1 MKTYIISA
9 HGSVSQN
16 GVLMKTINLEDS
28 VVTFHAP
35 YGSPCYVIGQK
46 GNGIILAHG
55 SRQHKISSVSDLN
68 VNRVRESLQKCVYTY
83 TKTAPNMMFLF
94 DEPHEANSGIFLAN
108 DNGIYSKT
116 HYLRKGNV
124 SLQDIIRRF
133 GPAHYHVSACRTHFV
148 PAGQNNQIRK
158 NAAAKNRFS
167 SRSSDLQQIST
178 KETKFITNFLKQT
191 LIHRLSPNNKR
202 KPAPLENW
210 QTNAIRKYN
219 AYNRA
224 VEQLEEQEA
233 ATHMAALTNGIFG
246 SPSPGRTPPNI
257 ANIQHNLEIDN
268 IQHNL
273 EIDKFANTRQELLQD
288 LQKDLGAIKLKRK
301 LKRKRENAKR

>member
-1 MKTYIISA
+1 M
-9 HGSVSQN
+9 SQN
-16 GVLMKTINLEDS
+16 GVLMKFINLEDS

-35 YGSPCYVIGQK
+35 YGSPCYVAGEK
-46 GNGIILAHG
+46 GNGIILTHG
-55 SRQHKISSVSDLN
+55 SREHNISSVSDLN
-68 VNRVRESLQKCVYTY
+68 VNRVRKSLQKSVYTY

-108 DNGIYSKT
+108 DNGIHSKT
-116 HYLRKGNV
+116 HDLPKGNI
-124 SLQDIIRRF
+124 SLQHIIWRF
-133 GPAHYHVSACRTHFV
+133 GPAHYHVSACRTHAV

-167 SRSSDLQQIST
+167 SRSSDLKQIST
-178 KETKFITNFLKQT
+178 KETKLITNFLKQT
-191 LIHRLSPNNKR
+191 LNHRLSPNKR

-233 ATHMAALTNGIFG
+233 ATHMAAIMNDIFG
-246 SPSPGRTPPNI
+246 SPSPGRTPPNN
-257 ANIQHNLEIDN
+257 ANTQHL
-268 IQHNL
+268 L
-273 EIDKFANTRQELLQD
+273 KIDKFASTRQELLQG